1 MYFTTISIYLTIVVL
16 ILLSLKKYF
25 KKYIGIKYLVQ
36 ATVKEKNVWSIPG
49 PKSIPFLGTKWIYY
63 TKYKMEK
70 IHEAYKGKITNLDE
84 NYIQKLI
91 HLLH

>member
-16 ILLSLKKYF
+16 LLLSLKKYF

-36 ATVKEKNVWSIPG
+36 GKLIEKNVWSIPG

-70 IHEAYKGKITNLDE
+70 IHEAYKGKIAHFLK
-84 NYIQKLI
+84 IQSLI
-91 HLLH
+91 FS